1 MEKMWN
7 YNFVLPSLMVL
18 CVILGYYF
26 ARPRLPLRVNRTFLG
41 VLILQVGL
49 VITDVVSSYADEHY
63 AQFSDATLYVLNM
76 AFFVLF
82 LARIFWFYQFT
93 LDVLKFRRSNAPR
106 LVGLSWGFFVMVELV
121 TLSSFFTG
129 AVFHID
135 SGYHRGPL
143 YNIIYITFFLYIA
156 LSLLVSMRYS
166 QRLDRYALSSI
177 ISYNVVLF
185 LGNIVRILLPRYL
198 VMNTFCTLAILII
211 FLSFENP
218 DLYQA
223 DRGNAFNLRGLR
235 EVLEEYSHGKPY
247 RMMGIAVRHYYDAR
261 GIYGGWQMDCGI
273 RLIARYLAETYP
285 NYMTFYV
292 RGGAFVLIGPP
303 QMDFDDV
310 RRRIDERFQ
319 SPWKAEDIELFL
331 NVGFIQLESDPNQP
345 AVERVISNLMI
356 AMERVRSNASTTDD
370 SIDINA
376 MKEIDEQVVVKRAL
390 DMALEQD
397 AVEVFLQPIVDSRTR
412 KTVGAEALAR
422 IRNEAGELIP
432 PGVFIPIAEQGG
444 YINQLGEQV
453 FEKTCRFIRENDIAS
468 RGFQWINVN
477 LSPIQCMR
485 KDLNRRFMELLNRYG
500 VDPAMIHLEITEES
514 MVDYEVLEKQIQAL
528 RSNGFSF
535 ALDDYGSGYSNLT
548 RVKRYPF
555 VNIKLDIEVVRDYC
569 RNRDNLL
576 PNLVNAFR
584 QMGFSITAE
593 GIETEEMAAVMTEIG
608 CDYLQGFRFSRP
620 IPMDEFLKQY
630 AIEL

>member
-1 MEKMWN
+1 M
-7 YNFVLPSLMVL
+7 
-18 CVILGYYF
+18 
-26 ARPRLPLRVNRTFLG
+26 T
-41 VLILQVGL
+41 
-49 VITDVVSSYADEHY
+49 
-63 AQFSDATLYVLNM
+63 
-76 AFFVLF
+76 
-82 LARIFWFYQFT
+82 
-93 LDVLKFRRSNAPR
+93 
-106 LVGLSWGFFVMVELV
+106 
-121 TLSSFFTG
+121 
-129 AVFHID
+129 
-135 SGYHRGPL
+135 
-143 YNIIYITFFLYIA
+143 
-156 LSLLVSMRYS
+156 
-166 QRLDRYALSSI
+166 
-177 ISYNVVLF
+177 IS
-185 LGNIVRILLPRYL
+185 
-198 VMNTFCTLAILII
+198 
-211 FLSFENP
+211 
-218 DLYQA
+218 
-223 DRGNAFNLRGLR
+223 
-235 EVLEEYSHGKPY
+235 
-247 RMMGIAVRHYYDAR
+247 
-261 GIYGGWQMDCGI
+261 
-273 RLIARYLAETYP
+273 
-285 NYMTFYV
+285 
-292 RGGAFVLIGPP
+292 
-303 QMDFDDV
+303 
-310 RRRIDERFQ
+310 
-319 SPWKAEDIELFL
+319 
-331 NVGFIQLESDPNQP
+331 
-345 AVERVISNLMI
+345 VISNLMI

-376 MKEIDEQVVVKRAL
+376 MREIDEQVVVKRAL

-593 GIETEEMAAVMTEIG
+593 GIETEEMAVVMTEIG